1 MIARFQIAVLIIYSQ
16 CFVIRGCPIYNW
28 GNELTVIGRSATP
41 EGNIE
46 VHCVSHPSH
55 PLNMTMYRFCWLESW
70 KAGHGKCLGFNRFI
84 SVVQMVQFSW
94 FQFNEYLA
102 LTIPQVIEKTREPII
117 VRGTVVMLVEG
128 ILNSLKSVLSPWLRK
143 IWKTC

>member
-1 MIARFQIAVLIIYSQ
+1 MIARFQIAVLIIYIQ

-55 PLNMTMYRFCWLESW
+55 PLNMIMYRFCWLESW
-70 KAGHGKCLGFNRFI
+70 KAGHGKCLGFNRFFYSGADGAVLVI
-84 SVVQMVQFSW
+84 SIQ
-94 FQFNEYLA
+94 
-102 LTIPQVIEKTREPII
+102 
-117 VRGTVVMLVEG
+117 
-128 ILNSLKSVLSPWLRK
+128 
-143 IWKTC
+143 